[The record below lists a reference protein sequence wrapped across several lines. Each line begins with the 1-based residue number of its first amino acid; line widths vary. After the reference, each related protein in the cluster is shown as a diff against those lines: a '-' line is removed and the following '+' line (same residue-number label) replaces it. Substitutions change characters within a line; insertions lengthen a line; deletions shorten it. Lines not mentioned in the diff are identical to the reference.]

1 MIEYYP
7 QIKQAHLLCIT
18 ASGALFL
25 LRGCG
30 IFWSRRSGKRIAIAG
45 QQMDT
50 PWPMSALVRYLSYSI
65 DSALLTTALML
76 IAILP
81 SATFANGW
89 LASKLLLV
97 VLYIVLGS
105 YAFKRAQTRSVQLI
119 CFVAALLVFGSVILI
134 ARTHHPVAGLWQ

>member
-7 QIKQAHLLCIT
+7 QIKQAHLFCIT

-30 IFWSRRSGKRIAIAG
+30 IFFGRRPIQRLTITGQKMIA
-45 QQMDT
+45 
-50 PWPMSALVRYLSYSI
+50 WPMSPLVRYLSYSI

-89 LASKLLLV
+89 LVSKLFLV
-97 VLYIVLGS
+97 TLYIVLGS
-105 YAFKRAQTRSVQLI
+105 YAFKRARTRPVQMM
-119 CFVAALLVFGSVILI
+119 CFVAALLVFASVIVI
-134 ARTHHPVAGLWQ
+134 ARSHHPTAGLWQ